1 MKMKILL
8 LFAICLL
15 LSGCGHNILT
25 IQDGTY
31 LNVGYDPNSSKLGI
45 QYVDGNLITC
55 VEKDNNKLE
64 IERENTLDANGKIT
78 AKKTKIVYTIKEQI
92 TKSDADMAKAKK

>member
-1 MKMKILL
+1 MFKILCA
-8 LFAICLL
+8 FCLIIF
-15 LSGCGHNILT
+15 LSGCGHNLLT

-55 VEKDNNKLE
+55 VEKDNNKLVV
-64 IERENTLDANGKIT
+64 ERENTLDVNGKIT
-78 AKKTKIVYTIKEQI
+78 AKKVKVTYTIKEQI
-92 TKSDADMAKAKK
+92 TGSDIKHEKAKK